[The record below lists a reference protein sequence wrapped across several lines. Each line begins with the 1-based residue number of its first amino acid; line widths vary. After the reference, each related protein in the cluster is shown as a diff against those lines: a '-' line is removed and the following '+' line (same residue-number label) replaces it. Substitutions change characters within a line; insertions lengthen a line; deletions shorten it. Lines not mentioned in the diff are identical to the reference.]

1 MASDNPITYDELL
14 DNYEFKVGKRILTRE
29 YPWIKDV
36 FYRNPDDINKYNLI
50 FMDIMFD
57 PFQLAEQEGWR
68 MASYVVRSIER
79 GDDFWSPYLSTFYS
93 SHPDDARAL
102 VQKIDKSLEDL
113 HKSPAIPQDLK
124 LPATRK
130 LNVGSFHVQL
140 GTKVPT
146 DYIDWQKEL

>member
-1 MASDNPITYDELL
+1 MASENPITYDELL

-36 FYRNPDDINKYNLI
+36 YMRNPDDVNKYNLI
-50 FMDIMFD
+50 FMDIIFD

>member
-1 MASDNPITYDELL
+1 MASENPMTYDELL

-36 FYRNPDDINKYNLI
+36 YMRNPDDVNKYNLI

>member
-1 MASDNPITYDELL
+1 MASENPITYDELL

-36 FYRNPDDINKYNLI
+36 YMRNPDDVNKYNLI

>member
-36 FYRNPDDINKYNLI
+36 YMRNPDDVNKYNLI
-50 FMDIMFD
+50 FMDIIFD

-68 MASYVVRSIER
+68 MASYVARSIER

>member
-36 FYRNPDDINKYNLI
+36 YMRNPDDVNKYNLI
-50 FMDIMFD
+50 FMDIIFD

-79 GDDFWSPYLSTFYS
+79 GDEFWSPYLSTFYS
-93 SHPDDARAL
+93 SNADDARDL
-102 VQKIDKSLEDL
+102 VQEIDKVLIGV

-124 LPATRK
+124 LPDTRK
-130 LNVGSFHVQL
+130 LNVGSFHVQS
-140 GTKVPT
+140 GTQVPT

>member
-36 FYRNPDDINKYNLI
+36 YMRNPDDVNKYNLI
-50 FMDIMFD
+50 FMDIIFD

>member
-1 MASDNPITYDELL
+1 MASENPMTYDELL

-36 FYRNPDDINKYNLI
+36 YMRNPDDVNKYNLI
-50 FMDIMFD
+50 FMDIIFD

>member
-36 FYRNPDDINKYNLI
+36 YMRNPDDVNKYNLI

-146 DYIDWQKEL
+146 DYLDWQKEL

>member
-36 FYRNPDDINKYNLI
+36 YMRNPDDVNKYNLI

-57 PFQLAEQEGWR
+57 PFQLADQEGWR

>member
-36 FYRNPDDINKYNLI
+36 YMRNPDDVNKYNLI

>member
-36 FYRNPDDINKYNLI
+36 FYRNPDDLNKYNLI

>member
-1 MASDNPITYDELL
+1 MASENPMTYDELL

-36 FYRNPDDINKYNLI
+36 YMRNPDDVNKYNLI

-93 SHPDDARAL
+93 SHSDDARAL